1 MHLDNPNMGLIG
13 IVLNI
18 AKDGG
23 DTSNMDALRKELDII
38 NSGTSGT
45 APAATEAPAAQ
56 PEAEPAG

>member
-1 MHLDNPNMGLIG
+1 MRKQYN
-13 IVLNI
+13 
-18 AKDGG
+18 
-23 DTSNMDALRKELDII
+23 ALLI

>member
-1 MHLDNPNMGLIG
+1 MGLIG

-23 DTSNMDALRKELDII
+23 DTSNMDALGKELDII

-45 APAATEAPAAQ
+45 APAATEAPTAQ
-56 PEAEPAG
+56 SEAEPAG